1 MRPLRNEEGFGITSR
16 SEEVKDGESGGGEE
30 NQNPSPVIWQILRL
44 LDTGAG
50 KSSGSKLKEQP
61 FHPLKSLI
69 LHEDTQLQFTFVIR
83 SALYAA

>member
-1 MRPLRNEEGFGITSR
+1 MLEEQGRTWHYLTFR
-16 SEEVKDGESGGGEE
+16 GGKRWRKWEWGRK
-30 NQNPSPVIWQILRL
+30 PKSLVIWQILTL
-44 LDTGAG
+44 IDMGAG
-50 KSSGSKLKEQP
+50 NSLGTKLTEQP